1 MQVAS
6 LYLKNFRCFSEKYL
20 ELDSPLV
27 LLQGLNGSGKTSL
40 IEALHYLCYLRSF
53 KTHTPRE
60 LLHFGQENFFLK
72 AVIRPDIHELS
83 HEVQVGYSGKKRL
96 VKVNQQT
103 VVSYKDLMDHYRV
116 VTLTEDDG
124 ELIKSG
130 PEVRRAFIDQALML
144 ENPAHA
150 SMLRMLRH
158 LVDSRNALVQTGT
171 YNTQSIEIW
180 THKLWEQTAVVR
192 QARIELLCKL
202 EREVARIL
210 TSIDPSLQ
218 VTISY
223 LPKQVDPSLTFE
235 QFMDASRAL
244 FQEEV
249 RYGRS
254 LFGAHLD
261 DFSLRLQNRL
271 TRQFASR
278 GQQKLVV
285 LLLKIAQVTHLK
297 ANRGSVIFLL
307 DDFITDFDD
316 RRALQL
322 IDPLMGLGGQ
332 LIFTCPNLGG
342 TLHNQLVCSN
352 AQIVTLGL

>member
-1 MQVAS
+1 MQVTN
-6 LYLKNFRCFSEKYL
+6 LYVKNFRCFPEKQL
-20 ELDSPLV
+20 ALDSSLV

-60 LLHFGQENFFLK
+60 LVHFGQESFFIK
-72 AVIRPDIHELS
+72 ATVRPSDDALPHEL
-83 HEVQVGYSGKKRL
+83 QVGYSGKKRL
-96 VKVNQQT
+96 VKVNQQA
-103 VVSYKDLMDHYRV
+103 VVSYKELMDHYRV

-130 PEVRRAFIDQALML
+130 PEARRNFIDQALVL
-144 ENPAHA
+144 DDPPF
-150 SMLRMLRH
+150 SQTLRMLKY
-158 LVDSRNALVQTGT
+158 LVDSRNALLQSGS
-171 YNTQSIEIW
+171 YNAQSLEIW
-180 THKLWEQTAVVR
+180 THKLWLQTQAIR
-192 QARIELLCKL
+192 QARQTLLATL
-202 EREVARIL
+202 EQEVIRIL
-210 TSIDPSLQ
+210 ASIDATLQ
-218 VTISY
+218 VSFSY
-223 LPKQVDPSLTFE
+223 LPKQLNPDHGFE
-235 QFMDASRAL
+235 QFMDASGRL
-244 FQEEV
+244 FQEEA

-261 DFSLRLQNRL
+261 DFSIKLQDRT

-322 IDPLMGLGGQ
+322 LPPLITLGGQ

-342 TLHNQLVCSN
+342 TLHNQLASMG
-352 AQIVTLGL
+352 AQIITLTD